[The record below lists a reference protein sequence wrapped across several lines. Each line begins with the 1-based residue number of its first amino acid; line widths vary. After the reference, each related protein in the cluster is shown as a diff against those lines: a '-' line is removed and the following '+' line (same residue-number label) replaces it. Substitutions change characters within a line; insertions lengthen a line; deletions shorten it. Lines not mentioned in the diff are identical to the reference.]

1 MHLLAR
7 RAVSAEFSHM
17 PSGKSHLSKSQV
29 SLAHAG
35 KDFTMV
41 FGQRIA
47 DGTDVITKC
56 LVSTQ
61 LGP

>member
-17 PSGKSHLSKSQV
+17 PSGKSKSQV
-29 SLAHAG
+29 SLAQAG